1 MKQWLA
7 KHKDIVVS
15 SILTSVV
22 TGVIAA
28 PIGFYSAVSITKTDI
43 GTLKERIAALDALT
57 KDINADRERTTEN
70 TIAINNIGQRFDLMK
85 DRVDLA
91 ETRVETIKELTE
103 LQRNKTVNEL
113 EELLRKYGRI
123 DDSESI
129 PTLNKNK

>member
-1 MKQWLA
+1 
-7 KHKDIVVS
+7 
-15 SILTSVV
+15 
-22 TGVIAA
+22 
-28 PIGFYSAVSITKTDI
+28 
-43 GTLKERIAALDALT
+43 
-57 KDINADRERTTEN
+57 
-70 TIAINNIGQRFDLMK
+70 MK